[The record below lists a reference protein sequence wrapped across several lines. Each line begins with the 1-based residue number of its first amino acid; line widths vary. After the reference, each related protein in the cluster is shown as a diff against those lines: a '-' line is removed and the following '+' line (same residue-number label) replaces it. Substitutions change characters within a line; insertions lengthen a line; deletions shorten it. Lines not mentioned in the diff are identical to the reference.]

1 MKSMK
6 KLLKD
11 DSSRILDC
19 GNNQFHAALSMEAR
33 SRSPLPPS
41 PTTTT
46 TLHNI
51 ESTTSNTS
59 ITESIDSA
67 IKKLTVTT
75 PVKPPRKTLPT
86 IATYE
91 IVDKYDQIEYRNDA
105 WRTLGVDNVKHTDN
119 AKVPP
124 LAEEDEVYMSWG
136 DNKKDV
142 SAPMSITK
150 AAPKVITET
159 STHDNYDQLNFFGSS
174 TKLNLKSGYKQVP
187 MGSGNPR
194 ISPPCFNEY
203 DEVQAPAINEIRLAD
218 DSHNGYGRVRKLSS
232 RDVDHHFHNDE
243 PYAVIS
249 KPKRV

>member
-51 ESTTSNTS
+51 ESTTS
-59 ITESIDSA
+59 TESIDSA
-67 IKKLTVTT
+67 IKKLTVT
-75 PVKPPRKTLPT
+75 PVKPPRKLLPT

-91 IVDKYDQIEYRNDA
+91 IVDKYDQIEYRNYA

-119 AKVPP
+119 TMPP
-124 LAEEDEVYMSWG
+124 FHEEDEVYISWG
-136 DNKKDV
+136 DSKKEPV
-142 SAPMSITK
+142 TPMPITK
-150 AAPKVITET
+150 APKVITET

-174 TKLNLKSGYKQVP
+174 TKLNVKSGYKQVP
-187 MGSGNPR
+187 MGGGNHPK
-194 ISPPCFNEY
+194 ISPPSYNEY
-203 DEVQAPAINEIRLAD
+203 DEVQPPPMEEIRLAD
-218 DSHNGYGRVRKLSS
+218 DSHNGYGCVRKLS
-232 RDVDHHFHNDE
+232 RDHVDHHFHNNE